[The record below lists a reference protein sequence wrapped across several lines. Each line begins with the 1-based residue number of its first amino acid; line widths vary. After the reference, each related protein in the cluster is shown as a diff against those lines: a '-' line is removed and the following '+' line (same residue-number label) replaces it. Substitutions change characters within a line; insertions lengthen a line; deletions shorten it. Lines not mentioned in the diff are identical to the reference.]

1 MQQERTL
8 YAVEIPKLGSL
19 ILAHDANATIRGLKE
34 WPRDERPNATI
45 VFWSF
50 RVMVGVGFLMIA
62 VGLWSLWLRWRRRLY
77 EQRWLLRAMILLSPA
92 GLVAIIAGWVT
103 TEVGRQPY
111 TVYGLLRT
119 SQSASSVASAAIG
132 SSLVAFVVVYLCV
145 FAAGVFY
152 MLRLMKAP
160 PKPAEVEVVEEEEF
174 EPQQPMRASGLMPA
188 PIMGRR
194 HSNPP
199 TPSRD
204 RSTDRSGEG
213 SGSSGEESS
222 S

>member
-1 MQQERTL
+1 
-8 YAVEIPKLGSL
+8 
-19 ILAHDANATIRGLKE
+19 
-34 WPRDERPNATI
+34 
-45 VFWSF
+45 
-50 RVMVGVGFLMIA
+50 
-62 VGLWSLWLRWRRRLY
+62 LWLRWRRRLY
-77 EQRWLLRAMILLSPA
+77 EQPWLLRAMILLSPA

-152 MLRLMKAP
+152 MLRLMNVP
-160 PKPAEVEVVEEEEF
+160 PTRTEAEGVAADELAL
-174 EPQQPMRASGLMPA
+174 QAPMRASGLMPA
-188 PIMGRR
+188 PMMERAR
-194 HSNPP
+194 EK
-199 TPSRD
+199 
-204 RSTDRSGEG
+204 STDRSGEG
-213 SGSSGEESS
+213 SGSPGEESS